1 LKTSPLHRHA
11 RACSALLDAMAKGRK
26 ACGLLVALVVFM
38 GLRGS
43 SFVPA
48 PARAAAPRA
57 AAGGAVAMLGLAP
70 AAHADKI
77 DDAAKKLSEASYPFL
92 KEIDWKSDVYA
103 KLPTA
108 NPFQVLK
115 AVDKMIV
122 MGAGMD
128 GAALKAGAEAHHKAI
143 GSIDGSG
150 VTSLADYTAVNAA
163 IGHMVASAGE
173 SKTMDVYNA
182 FADFNLG
189 KDVGPYMM
197 SKVNAADASAAY
209 TAFLKFKDAVKA
221 SM

>member
-1 LKTSPLHRHA
+1 
-11 RACSALLDAMAKGRK
+11 MAKGRK

-122 MGAGMD
+122 MGGAMD
-128 GAALKAGAEAHHKAI
+128 SEALKAGALAHSKAI
-143 GSIDGSG
+143 GSIDDAG
-150 VTSLADYTAVNAA
+150 VTSLADYTAINAA
-163 IGHMVASAGE
+163 IGHMIASVPA
-173 SKTMDVYNA
+173 SQTMAVYNA
-182 FADFNLG
+182 FAGFNMG
-189 KDVGPYMM
+189 SDIGPYMM
-197 SKVNAADASAAY
+197 SKVNAGDAEAAY
-209 TAFLKFKDAVKA
+209 KAFMEFKDVVKA
-221 SM
+221 SQR